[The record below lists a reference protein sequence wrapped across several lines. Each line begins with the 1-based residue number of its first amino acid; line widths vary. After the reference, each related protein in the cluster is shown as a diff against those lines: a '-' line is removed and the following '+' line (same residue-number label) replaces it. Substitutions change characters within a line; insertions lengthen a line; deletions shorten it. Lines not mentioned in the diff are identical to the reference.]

1 MIFGRGKTVKGLGFT
16 VKPEHTNKTK
26 RGAYGENVMRAPFTS
41 VPVCGAGAKKPGFC
55 AGAAKKIA
63 GKGRKYRAARQEK
76 LGNIVRAKIRDFS
89 ADFRQKRLVKHYNIG
104 ERKSLLYRSPKN
116 PARPAPINSGKSARI
131 SLAGAEVKRSTAGC
145 KSLCMKKD
153 TKKRRI
159 IQVLLLT
166 LRRNSFFV
174 AIC

>member
-1 MIFGRGKTVKGLGFT
+1 MAKMSCAPLLRLCRSAGRGQKTGVL
-16 VKPEHTNKTK
+16 
-26 RGAYGENVMRAPFTS
+26 R
-41 VPVCGAGAKKPGFC
+41 
-55 AGAAKKIA
+55 GAAKKIA

-76 LGNIVRAKIRDFS
+76 LGNIVRAKIRAFS
-89 ADFRQKRLVKHYNIG
+89 ADFRQKRLVKHYNID

-131 SLAGAEVKRSTAGC
+131 SLAGAGVKRSTAGC

-159 IQVLLLT
+159 IQVLLST

>member
-1 MIFGRGKTVKGLGFT
+1 MAKMSCAPLLRLCRSAGRGQKTGVL
-16 VKPEHTNKTK
+16 
-26 RGAYGENVMRAPFTS
+26 RGV
-41 VPVCGAGAKKPGFC
+41 
-55 AGAAKKIA
+55 AKKIA

-76 LGNIVRAKIRDFS
+76 LGNIVRAKIRAFS
-89 ADFRQKRLVKHYNIG
+89 ADFRQKRLVKHYNID

-131 SLAGAEVKRSTAGC
+131 SLAGAGVKRSTAGC

-159 IQVLLLT
+159 IQVLLST